1 MEANRAKTRDLS
13 ATLASGGAAGLSAP
27 ITFSPRNPVL
37 LGGSSNGTTDTTGT
51 TTPTT
56 TGTTNQLISL
66 ARIAK
71 ISTNDFSITLP
82 GALLEAVM
90 SDRNTTVL
98 QSPQVRAA
106 NGQKASLRIGDKVPV
121 ASGGIQPFGG
131 TVGGFSSL
139 YSQFQ
144 FIDVGVNV
152 DITPTVHGTNEVTL
166 KVELEISTVRDHVD
180 LGGISQPVIGQR
192 KVTHEIR
199 IREGEVSLLGG
210 LMQTQESKA
219 LSGIPGL
226 MKIPILKRLFSSESI
241 DKSEGELLIAL
252 VPHIVRTPGITDL
265 NLRTVATGPETAI
278 RVSYA
283 PREEVPPAPAPAPPP
298 TPEAKPVEPPKPVVP
313 AEQPKPPA
321 LAEQPKPAPP
331 APTRVLF
338 TPSNSGAQVGGAV
351 TVQLEIQNAN
361 NLIAA
366 PFHLKFNPQV
376 VRLNE
381 VTPGSLLSSDGQ
393 PVVFTRNILNDTG
406 DLTVN
411 LNRQPG
417 APGITGS
424 GTLATF
430 TFQAVGPG
438 ATILTFSELGL
449 RDAKSQSIAVP
460 SPQSIITIK

>member
-1 MEANRAKTRDLS
+1 L
-13 ATLASGGAAGLSAP
+13 
-27 ITFSPRNPVL
+27 F
-37 LGGSSNGTTDTTGT
+37 
-51 TTPTT
+51 
-56 TGTTNQLISL
+56 
-66 ARIAK
+66 
-71 ISTNDFSITLP
+71 
-82 GALLEAVM
+82 
-90 SDRNTTVL
+90 
-98 QSPQVRAA
+98 
-106 NGQKASLRIGDKVPV
+106 
-121 ASGGIQPFGG
+121 
-131 TVGGFSSL
+131 
-139 YSQFQ
+139 SQFQ